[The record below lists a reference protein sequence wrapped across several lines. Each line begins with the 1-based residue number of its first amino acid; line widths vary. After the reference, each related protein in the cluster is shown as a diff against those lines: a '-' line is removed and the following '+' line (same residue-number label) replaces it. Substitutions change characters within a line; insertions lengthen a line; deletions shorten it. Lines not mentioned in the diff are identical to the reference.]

1 MKVSNEQ
8 IASVLAHHGALTP
21 ESAVVDAAVIR
32 VADKDLV
39 ESVVEKVKAT
49 PDREDRIA
57 ELKAKLDAGQYNPS
71 GDDIADAMIRRAIAD
86 RIR

>member
-8 IASVLAHHGALTP
+8 IASVLAHQGALTP